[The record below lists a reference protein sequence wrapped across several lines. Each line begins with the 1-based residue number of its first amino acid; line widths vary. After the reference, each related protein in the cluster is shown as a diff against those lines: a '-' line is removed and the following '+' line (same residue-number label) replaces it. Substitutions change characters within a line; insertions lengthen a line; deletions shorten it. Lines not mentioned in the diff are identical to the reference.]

1 MKFRVVNHEPASS
14 RITVHTR
21 AVFSLEYRH
30 QVCRFLEAVRETVR
44 CVDCRNFRAKYR
56 DLWITSSNWHGESRN
71 FCIVLI
77 LCLMLYA
84 YLFYCN

>member
-21 AVFSLEYRH
+21 TVLSLVYRL
-30 QVCRFLEAVRETVR
+30 QVCRFLEVVREIVH
-44 CVDCRNFRAKYR
+44 CVDCRKFRAKYR
-56 DLWITSSNWHGESRN
+56 DLRTTNTNWRRESRN
-71 FCIVLI
+71 FSIVLI
-77 LCLMLYA
+77 LCTMHYA